1 MEFVMIDERAPWQ
14 RLGFELKLG
23 LRARSEAEWLPS
35 NDLFGNQAARAEQI
49 ALKTQL
55 LAKYHQDVFSTM
67 PNTNAA
73 GDEVLTMVRQHLT
86 AYHHD
91 HAHDDHTHDYH
102 PHDDRIAPAD
112 AGLHPLDRAARL
124 VPEDLLLLAPFADAA
139 KDEATAV
146 KWHLVA
152 ASLCFPA
159 HWVLAEKMGKPLAA
173 IHGPVPHYD
182 ERLAGPVDRL
192 FDKMTIG
199 PISARMNW
207 SLQIGTDLFTP
218 HRAQRQ
224 AAAGDLDNNQLCLR
238 LENQTLRKLPQ
249 TGFVLFTIRT
259 HIEPVSRWK
268 HTPNALDDLAKM
280 LNNMSRESQSYK
292 GASLYAGA
300 LTKPT

>member
-1 MEFVMIDERAPWQ
+1 MSAHHGKGLGSSLNLVCGRDLRRIGCRLMIC
-14 RLGFELKLG
+14 
-23 LRARSEAEWLPS
+23 
-35 NDLFGNQAARAEQI
+35 NQAARAEQI

-55 LAKYHQDVFSTM
+55 LAKHHQDVFSAM

-73 GDEVLTMVRQHLT
+73 GDEVLAMVRQHLT
-86 AYHHD
+86 KYHHD
-91 HAHDDHTHDYH
+91 HAHGDHAHDDH
-102 PHDDRIAPAD
+102 PHDDRMAPAD

-124 VPEDLLLLAPFADAA
+124 VSEDLLLLAPFADAA
-139 KDEATAV
+139 TDDATVV

-173 IHGPVPHYD
+173 IHDPVPHYD
-182 ERLAGPVDRL
+182 ERLAGPVDRF

-224 AAAGDLDNNQLCLR
+224 AAAGDLDNHQLCLR

-280 LNNMSRESQSYK
+280 LNNMPRESQSYK

>member
-1 MEFVMIDERAPWQ
+1 MIDERAPWQ
-14 RLGFELKLG
+14 RLGFKLKLG

-35 NDLFGNQAARAEQI
+35 NDLFGNRAARAKQI
-49 ALKTQL
+49 ALKKRL
-55 LAKYHQDVFSTM
+55 LAKHHQDVFSAM
-67 PNTNAA
+67 PNTNVAS
-73 GDEVLTMVRQHLT
+73 DEVLEMVRQHLA
-86 AYHHD
+86 AYHNNY
-91 HAHDDHTHDYH
+91 AHNEHTHN
-102 PHDDRIAPAD
+102 DRMAASD
-112 AGLHPLDRAARL
+112 ANLHPLDRAARL
-124 VPEDLLLLAPFADAA
+124 VPEDLLLLAPFPEAA
-139 KDEATAV
+139 TDDKTAV

-159 HWVLAEKMGKPLAA
+159 HWVLAEKMNKPLAA
-173 IHGPVPHYD
+173 IHDPVPHYD
-182 ERLAGPVDRL
+182 ERLAGPVDRF

-224 AAAGDLDNNQLCLR
+224 AAAGDLDNHQLCLR

-259 HIEPVSRWK
+259 HIEPVARWK
-268 HTPNALDDLAKM
+268 HTPNAIDDLAKM
-280 LNNMSRESQSYK
+280 LNNMSSESQSYK

-300 LTKPT
+300 LGKPT

>member
-1 MEFVMIDERAPWQ
+1 MIDERAPWQ
-14 RLGFELKLG
+14 RLGFKLKLG

-35 NDLFGNQAARAEQI
+35 NDLFGNHAARAEQI

-55 LAKYHQDVFSTM
+55 LAKRHQDVFSTM

-73 GDEVLTMVRQHLT
+73 GDEVLAMVRQHLT
-86 AYHHD
+86 AYHHN
-91 HAHDDHTHDYH
+91 HAHDDH
-102 PHDDRIAPAD
+102 PHDDRMALAD
-112 AGLHPLDRAARL
+112 AGPHPLDRAARL
-124 VPEDLLLLAPFADAA
+124 VPEDLLLLAPFANAA
-139 KDEATAV
+139 TDDATAV
-146 KWHLVA
+146 KWHLMA

-173 IHGPVPHYD
+173 IHAPVPHYD
-182 ERLAGPVDRL
+182 ERLAGPVDR
-192 FDKMTIG
+192 FFNKMTVG

-218 HRAQRQ
+218 HRAQKH

-268 HTPNALDDLAKM
+268 HTPDAIEDLARM
-280 LNNMSRESQSYK
+280 LNDMSSESQSYK

-300 LTKPT
+300 LPKPI

>member
-1 MEFVMIDERAPWQ
+1 MMDKRAPWQ
-14 RLGFELKLG
+14 RLGFKLKLG
-23 LRARSEAEWLPS
+23 LRALPESEWLPL
-35 NDLFGNQAARAEQI
+35 NDLFANRAVRAEQI
-49 ALKTQL
+49 ALKAQL
-55 LAKYHQDVFSTM
+55 LARHHQDVFSAM

-73 GDEVLTMVRQHLT
+73 GDEVLAMVCQHLT
-86 AYHHD
+86 TYHNN
-91 HAHDDHTHDYH
+91 HT
-102 PHDDRIAPAD
+102 APSD
-112 AGLHPLDRAARL
+112 TGVHPLDRAARL
-124 VPEDLLLLAPFADAA
+124 VPEDLLLLAPFPDAA
-139 KDEATAV
+139 MDKVTAV

-173 IHGPVPHYD
+173 IHDPVPHYD
-182 ERLAGPVDRL
+182 ERLAGPVDRF

-224 AAAGDLDNNQLCLR
+224 AAEDDLDNHQLCLR

-268 HTPNALDDLAKM
+268 HTPNAIDDLAKM
-280 LNNMSRESQSYK
+280 LNNMSSESQSYK

-300 LTKPT
+300 LGKPT

>member
-1 MEFVMIDERAPWQ
+1 
-14 RLGFELKLG
+14 
-23 LRARSEAEWLPS
+23 
-35 NDLFGNQAARAEQI
+35 
-49 ALKTQL
+49 
-55 LAKYHQDVFSTM
+55 M

-73 GDEVLTMVRQHLT
+73 GDEVLAMVRQHLT
-86 AYHHD
+86 TYHHD
-91 HAHDDHTHDYH
+91 QAHN
-102 PHDDRIAPAD
+102 DRMATAD

-124 VPEDLLLLAPFADAA
+124 VPEDLLLLAPFGEAASDDA
-139 KDEATAV
+139 TMV

-173 IHGPVPHYD
+173 IHDPVPHYD
-182 ERLAGPVDRL
+182 ERLAGPVDR
-192 FDKMTIG
+192 FFNKMKVG

-224 AAAGDLDNNQLCLR
+224 AAAGDLDNHQLCLR

-259 HIEPVSRWK
+259 HIEPV
-268 HTPNALDDLAKM
+268 
-280 LNNMSRESQSYK
+280 
-292 GASLYAGA
+292 
-300 LTKPT
+300 

>member
-1 MEFVMIDERAPWQ
+1 MIDERAPWQ

-173 IHGPVPHYD
+173 IHDPVPHYD
-182 ERLAGPVDRL
+182 ERLAGPVDRF

>member
-1 MEFVMIDERAPWQ
+1 MIDERAPWQ
-14 RLGFELKLG
+14 RLGFKLKLG
-23 LRARSEAEWLPS
+23 LRVRSEAEWLPS
-35 NDLFGNQAARAEQI
+35 NDLFGDQAARAEQI

-55 LAKYHQDVFSTM
+55 LAKHHQDVFSAM

-73 GDEVLTMVRQHLT
+73 GDEVLAMVRQHLT
-86 AYHHD
+86 AYHHN
-91 HAHDDHTHDYH
+91 HARDDH
-102 PHDDRIAPAD
+102 PHDDRMAPAD
-112 AGLHPLDRAARL
+112 AGPHPLDRAARL
-124 VPEDLLLLAPFADAA
+124 VPEDLLLLAPFANAA
-139 KDEATAV
+139 TDDATAV
-146 KWHLVA
+146 KWHLMA

-173 IHGPVPHYD
+173 IHAPVPHYN
-182 ERLAGPVDRL
+182 ERLAGPVDRF

-218 HRAQRQ
+218 HRSQRQ

-259 HIEPVSRWK
+259 HIVPVSRWK

-280 LNNMSRESQSYK
+280 LNKMSRESQSYK

>member
-1 MEFVMIDERAPWQ
+1 MLDERAPWQ
-14 RLGFELKLG
+14 RLGFKLKLG

-35 NDLFGNQAARAEQI
+35 IDLFGNKAARAEQI
-49 ALKTQL
+49 ALKAQL
-55 LAKYHQDVFSTM
+55 LAKHHQDVFSAL
-67 PNTNAA
+67 PNTKVA
-73 GDEVLTMVRQHLT
+73 GDEVLALVRQHLT

-91 HAHDDHTHDYH
+91 HAHDDR
-102 PHDDRIAPAD
+102 PHDDRMAPAD

-124 VPEDLLLLAPFADAA
+124 VPEDLLLLAPFPESATDH
-139 KDEATAV
+139 ATAV

-173 IHGPVPHYD
+173 IHDPVPDYD
-182 ERLAGPVDRL
+182 ERLAGPVDRF

-218 HRAQRQ
+218 HRGQRQ

-238 LENQTLRKLPQ
+238 LENQTLRKLSQ

-268 HTPNALDDLAKM
+268 HTPNALNDLAKM
-280 LNNMSRESQSYK
+280 LNNMSHESQSYK